1 MRVIDF
7 GTVTTLRSQT
17 VWHAVCRTMRAGDS
31 PVLSFVRPAAPYVCV
46 GYHRDLAEVDTDY
59 CRNAS
64 LPVYRRMVGGGPVYC
79 DADQL
84 FFQITAPVRDL
95 PARRATALSTML
107 RPAMRAFRRL
117 GVDAELDEFGEISVG
132 AAKVCGHGAGQLG
145 EGATIVGNL
154 IGGFDHERATRILRL
169 APEVRAVV
177 LELMRRHVAPTPV
190 DSAAWKAAMVAE
202 YAEQFGADPREDDL
216 TEPEHDEVHRMDR
229 QLLDREFVAG
239 TARPVRPVRTVKVR
253 AGVWVH
259 DWQSEDGPVVL
270 GVAGGTVEVA
280 TGREHLVGLTL
291 DAARRE
297 LEREREAAPLVSAIR
312 AAQAEV
318 A

>member
-17 VWHAVCRTMRAGDS
+17 LWHALCRTMRTGDA
-31 PVLSFVRPAAPYVCV
+31 PVLSFVRPESPYVCI

-59 CRNAS
+59 CRTAG

-84 FFQITAPVRDL
+84 FFQITAPVKDL
-95 PARRATALSTML
+95 PARRATALTTLL
-107 RPAMRAFRRL
+107 RPAMRALRRL
-117 GVDAELDEFGEISVG
+117 GVDAALDRFGEISVG
-132 AAKVCGHGAGQLG
+132 AAKVCGHGAGQIG
-145 EGATIVGNL
+145 EGATVVGNL
-154 IGGFDHERATRILRL
+154 IGGFDHEKATRVLRL

-177 LELMRRHVAPTPV
+177 LELMRRHVVPTPV
-190 DSAAWKAAMVAE
+190 DPAIWKAAMVAE
-202 YAEQFGADPREDDL
+202 YAEQFGTEPSTDGL
-216 TEPEHDEVHRMDR
+216 TESESHAVDRMDSR
-229 QLLDREFVAG
+229 LLDEEFLAG
-239 TARPVRPVRTVKVR
+239 TSRPVRSVRTVKVR

-259 DWQSEDGPVVL
+259 EWRTEGERVVL
-270 GVAGGTVEVA
+270 GVAGGNVEVA
-280 TGREHLVGLTL
+280 TGREHLVGLPL
-291 DAARRE
+291 DEARQE

-312 AAQAEV
+312 AAHAEV